1 MCPPARATQY
11 KSVVGGEER
20 ERERERER
28 RREKEGEKEEG
39 REEGIKQVSPL
50 EHQELLKRK
59 AEFGE

>member
-11 KSVVGGEER
+11 KSVVGGEG
-20 ERERERER
+20 ER